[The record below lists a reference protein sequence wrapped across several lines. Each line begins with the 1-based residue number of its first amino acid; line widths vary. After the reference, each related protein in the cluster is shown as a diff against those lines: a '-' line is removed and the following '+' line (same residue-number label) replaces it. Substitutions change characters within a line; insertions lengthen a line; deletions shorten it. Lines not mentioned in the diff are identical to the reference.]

1 MAILDAS
8 LEFSDGQSQVASS
21 AAVTQSTNVRNL
33 WDSRSAAPNKDAW
46 GTAEGVDLSGLTW
59 NVNVKVVINAT
70 TVITAKLM
78 AHTGASSIKS
88 GTEIAQI
95 VLPAAAPAGTRRSMM
110 LPVGTKLGTTLDY
123 IGVTY
128 TVSGAQCTTGSIN
141 SWLGLDSESP
151 G

>member
-8 LEFSDGQSQVASS
+8 LEFSDAQAQAASS
-21 AAVTQSTNVRNL
+21 AAVTQSTDVRNL
-33 WDSRSAAPNKDAW
+33 WDTRSAAPNKDAW

-59 NVNVKVVINAT
+59 NLNVGVAINAT

-78 AHTGASSIKS
+78 AHTAATSIKS
-88 GTEIAQI
+88 GTELAQI
-95 VLPAAAPAGTRRSMM
+95 VLPAAAPIGTRRSLQ
-110 LPVGTKLGTTLDY
+110 LPVGTKLGATLDY
-123 IGVTY
+123 VGVTY
-128 TVSGAQCTTGSIN
+128 TVSAAKCTAGAIN